1 MQYFRCMWGASA
13 FPLLSDWSIF
23 LIASWRN
30 CIPFCSAVDCLQ
42 NQAIY
47 YNYLIS
53 WQGVGGGIP
62 IQITK
67 LYVLLKKWIYDFIC
81 LCMSTDLSSD
91 TQYDFVLR
99 WKYFCSYMSAQMWV
113 HVPEFLSEMLHWTH
127 SSYWQCAVKP
137 STSAGSDLDTG
148 ADPKDIFP
156 AKLSDS
162 LVSSCLL
169 IHFGT
174 IVINLSSVPIH
185 FVLAL
190 VLDMLCKLLFS
201 WN

>member
-67 LYVLLKKWIYDFIC
+67 LYVLLKNG
-81 LCMSTDLSSD
+81 LTTL
-91 TQYDFVLR
+91 FVYV
-99 WKYFCSYMSAQMWV
+99 W
-113 HVPEFLSEMLHWTH
+113 
-127 SSYWQCAVKP
+127 
-137 STSAGSDLDTG
+137 
-148 ADPKDIFP
+148 
-156 AKLSDS
+156 
-162 LVSSCLL
+162 
-169 IHFGT
+169 
-174 IVINLSSVPIH
+174 VPIWVQIH
-185 FVLAL
+185 NMILFWDGNTFVHIWVLKCEFTFLNFFLRCSIEHTRVIDSVLWSPQPLLAL
-190 VLDMLCKLLFS
+190 TSTQVLIPRTSFQQNFQTVL
-201 WN
+201 

>member
-1 MQYFRCMWGASA
+1 MDWRLYLFMYEYRFEFRYTIW
-13 FPLLSDWSIF
+13 
-23 LIASWRN
+23 
-30 CIPFCSAVDCLQ
+30 FCSEMEILLF
-42 NQAIY
+42 IY
-47 YNYLIS
+47 ECSNVSSRSWIS
-53 WQGVGGGIP
+53 FW
-62 IQITK
+62 
-67 LYVLLKKWIYDFIC
+67 D
-81 LCMSTDLSSD
+81 
-91 TQYDFVLR
+91 
-99 WKYFCSYMSAQMWV
+99 
-113 HVPEFLSEMLHWTH
+113 EMLHWTH

-190 VLDMLCKLLFS
+190 VLDMFCKLLFS